1 MSLPTLTTQR
11 LVLRP
16 FTLADAPTVQTLCS
30 VYEIAAK
37 TLSMLHPYPDHM
49 AAAWIAT
56 HAPDWKKRLGSP
68 WRLRSR
74 KTTTILKRLWAQSA

>member
-37 TLSMLHPYPDHM
+37 TLSMLHLYPDHM

-56 HAPDWKKRLGSP
+56 HAPDWKKRLG
-68 WRLRSR
+68 
-74 KTTTILKRLWAQSA
+74 